1 MTMTPKLQS
10 GDALLIVDLQK
21 DFCAGGKLPVPDGD
35 SVVAVI
41 NDWIAAA
48 RSADVP
54 IIASR
59 DWHPLEHCSFASQGG
74 PWPEHCVQDSEGAE
88 FHDDL
93 ALPETA
99 VRVSKG
105 CAFDRDAYSA
115 FDSTGLESFLRR
127 RGVRRLWVGGLAEDV
142 CVRQT
147 VLDACGKGF
156 ETLLVPEATRP
167 VDPASRSRV
176 EAEMREAG
184 ASFAAST

>member
-1 MTMTPKLQS
+1 MTPKLQP

-21 DFCAGGKLPVPDGD
+21 DFCPGGKLHVPEGD
-35 SVVAVI
+35 SVVPVI
-41 NDWIAAA
+41 NEWIAAA
-48 RSADVP
+48 RDAQVP
-54 IIASR
+54 VIASR

-74 PWPEHCVQDSEGAE
+74 RWPEHCVQDSKGAE

-105 CAFDRDAYSA
+105 CAFDQDAYSA
-115 FDSTGLESFLRR
+115 FDGTGLQSFLHR
-127 RGVRRLWVGGLAEDV
+127 RGVQRLWIGGLAEDV
-142 CVRQT
+142 CVLQT
-147 VLDACGKGF
+147 VLDSCRKGF
-156 ETLLVPEATRP
+156 DTLLIPEATRP

-184 ASFAAST
+184 AKLVAAA